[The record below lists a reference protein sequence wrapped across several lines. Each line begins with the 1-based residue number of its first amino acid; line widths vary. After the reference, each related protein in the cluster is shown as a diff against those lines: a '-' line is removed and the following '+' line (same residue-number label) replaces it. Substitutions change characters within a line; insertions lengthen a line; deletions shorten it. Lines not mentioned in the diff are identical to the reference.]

1 MADRVAVMQLG
12 KIAQLGAPE
21 HIYSRP
27 ATRFVAHF
35 IGDTNIIPVTVRD
48 RGADGAAILDAN
60 GVRFAATDADMRPG
74 EMRHISLR
82 PEKIRIAAA
91 HAARPDGHGGTVT
104 DVTFLGPLT
113 RYEVSVAEG
122 LRLVVQTQTDS
133 EEHFRKDDRVS
144 LSWPPSAAV
153 VLKD

>member
-1 MADRVAVMQLG
+1 MARRSSTRTG
-12 KIAQLGAPE
+12 YG
-21 HIYSRP
+21 SRRP
-27 ATRFVAHF
+27 TR
-35 IGDTNIIPVTVRD
+35 IC
-48 RGADGAAILDAN
+48 
-60 GVRFAATDADMRPG
+60 
-74 EMRHISLR
+74 
-82 PEKIRIAAA
+82 
-91 HAARPDGHGGTVT
+91 ARPDGHGGTVT